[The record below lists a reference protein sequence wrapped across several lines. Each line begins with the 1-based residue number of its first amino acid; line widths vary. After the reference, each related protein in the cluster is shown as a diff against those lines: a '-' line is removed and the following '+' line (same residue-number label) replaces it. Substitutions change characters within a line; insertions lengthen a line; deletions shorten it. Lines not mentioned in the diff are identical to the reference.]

1 MTNDG
6 VIGGVA
12 IDHIQAIHD
21 VEVARYVAAR
31 TASAALAAEGRH
43 GYYGGVPLHWML
55 DWPMPFP
62 MVVSRAHGATIEDI
76 DGNTLADF
84 CLGDTGSMFGHSPP
98 PVARAIVAQAE
109 RGLTYMLPTEDTFVV
124 GRLLTE
130 RFGLPNW
137 QISTTASDANRFS
150 LRLARAVTGR
160 DKVLVMNGCYHGAVD
175 EAFVELQHGRAI
187 NRPGLFGQVWDQT
200 LHTKVI
206 EFNDVPALERALAA
220 RDVACVIAEPALT
233 NCCMVLP
240 DPGYHA
246 ALRRL
251 TRQSGTLLLIDET
264 HTISTGP
271 RGYTGM
277 HGLEPDIFVLGK
289 PVAGGLPASVWG
301 FTDAIAAEWDRL
313 RTAKDAGYSG
323 IGTTLSANAMT
334 LAAMRAT
341 LTEVMT
347 EAAYDHME
355 RLAARL
361 GEGLA
366 AAIGQ
371 AGLPWH
377 AIRCGARVEFICAPG
392 PLRNGTEAHD
402 VHGTALERAI
412 HLGLVNR
419 GCLIAPFH
427 NMMLVCPATKPAQ
440 VERLIEAFT
449 ELAGA
454 LAGR

>member
-1 MTNDG
+1 MTNNG
-6 VIGGVA
+6 LIGGVA
-12 IDHIQAIHD
+12 LSRIRGLYDA
-21 VEVARYVAAR
+21 EAGRYAAAR
-31 TASAALAAEGRH
+31 PRARAIAAEGKH
-43 GYYGGVPLHWML
+43 GYYAGLPLHWML

-62 MVVSRAHGATIEDI
+62 MVVNRAHGATLEDV
-76 DGNTLADF
+76 DGNELADF
-84 CLGDTGSMFGHSPP
+84 CLGDTGSMFGHSPE
-98 PVARAIVAQAE
+98 PVAKAIAAQAT
-109 RGLTYMLPTEDTFVV
+109 RGLTYMLPTEDTFAV

-130 RFGLPNW
+130 RFGLPHW
-137 QISTTASDANRFS
+137 QIATTASDANRFS

-160 DKVLVMNGCYHGAVD
+160 DKVLVMNGCYHGSVD
-175 EAFVELQHGRAI
+175 DTFVVLRGGHPT
-187 NRPGLFGQVWDQT
+187 NRPGLIGQVWDLT
-200 LHTKVI
+200 EHTRVV
-206 EFNDVPALERALAA
+206 EFNDLPALEAALAE

-240 DPGYHA
+240 QPGYHA

-251 TRQSGTLLLIDET
+251 TRETGTLLLIDET

-271 RGYTGM
+271 RGYTGAY
-277 HGLEPDIFVLGK
+277 GLEPDMFVLGK

-313 RTAKDAGYSG
+313 RAAKDASYSG
-323 IGTTLSANAMT
+323 IGTTLSANALT

-347 EAAYDHME
+347 DEAYAHME

-361 GEGLA
+361 CGGLSE
-366 AAIGQ
+366 AIERH
-371 AGLPWH
+371 GLPWH

-392 PLRNGTEAHD
+392 PLRNGTDAHD

-419 GCLIAPFH
+419 GCMIAPFH
-427 NMMLVCPATKPAQ
+427 NMMLVCPATSVAQ
-440 VERLIEAFT
+440 VDRLIGSFS
-449 ELAGA
+449 ELAGS